1 MSTGKAEAT
10 PGQPRIAQLIK
21 KGRGWVVV
29 RNSATLADTDYEH
42 IGREIVD
49 ALNAESELSALKSRE
64 AVLVRLI
71 RRYAA
76 ECVECNGTGRKFMYV
91 SEITDDDVY
100 DDCSQCADIR
110 AALAQVPK

>member
-1 MSTGKAEAT
+1 MNKTAVK
-10 PGQPRIAQLIK
+10 RY
-21 KGRGWVVV
+21 WM
-29 RNSATLADTDYEH
+29 
-42 IGREIVD
+42 
-49 ALNAESELSALKSRE
+49 ESEGPMGERVDSDESSVQVVLASDYAALKSRE